1 MKRFRFSLLLVCVL
15 LPVSG
20 NGGTASLP
28 SLKVLLLSGST
39 TPTNG
44 TNEIQTI
51 TFGSGQVSGN
61 FYLRFNNRTT
71 AAIPWSSTNATLVA
85 NIDSALEALGN
96 IGAAGVGTAVGSM
109 TAGVG
114 TINIAFN
121 GNNSK
126 NDVPQMTVPSKTTS
140 GTIAVT
146 TTTPGVVADGRNA
159 PAGTLLMAYS
169 DSGDYAVYVNV
180 GTPPSP
186 SWQATLLTN
195 Q

>member
-1 MKRFRFSLLLVCVL
+1 
-15 LPVSG
+15 
-20 NGGTASLP
+20 
-28 SLKVLLLSGST
+28 
-39 TPTNG
+39 
-44 TNEIQTI
+44 
-51 TFGSGQVSGN
+51 
-61 FYLRFNNRTT
+61 
-71 AAIPWSSTNATLVA
+71 
-85 NIDSALEALGN
+85 
-96 IGAAGVGTAVGSM
+96 
-109 TAGVG
+109 
-114 TINIAFN
+114 
-121 GNNSK
+121 
-126 NDVPQMTVPSKTTS
+126 MTVPSKTTS